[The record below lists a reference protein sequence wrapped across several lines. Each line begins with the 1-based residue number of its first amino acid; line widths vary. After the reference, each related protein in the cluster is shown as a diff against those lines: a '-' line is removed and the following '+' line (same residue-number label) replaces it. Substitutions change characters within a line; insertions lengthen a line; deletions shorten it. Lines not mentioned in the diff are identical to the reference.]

1 MSDSNDMNLA
11 EESAVVSVGQVLK
24 TAREAQQ
31 LDIEDV
37 CSYLRLSRRQ
47 VIALENN
54 DFAVL
59 PEATITR
66 GFIRNYARM
75 LELDAEPLLEAY
87 RSFGSSHQPRSITI
101 QSENILMPGSD
112 KRSWAMYIVAS
123 VLIVLLVTAWVIY
136 VDYIP
141 KKTPAANESLP
152 VATEQLPAEQAMAE
166 TESSVVALPE
176 AESEST
182 AVTTTEESAS
192 VTQDETVSNES
203 ISASVPSAAALAPV
217 PAASAVPASGAQ
229 ATIQLSASQRSW
241 VSITDK
247 NNKNIFDKIMV
258 AGIDEVV
265 RGEPPFEVVIGNA
278 PNTTLLFNNQPVD
291 LAPVTKDRVA
301 RLKLE

>member
-24 TAREAQQ
+24 QAREAQQ

-152 VATEQLPAEQAMAE
+152 VATEQLPAEQAMTTEA
-166 TESSVVALPE
+166 ESSVVALPE
-176 AESEST
+176 AESEPT
-182 AVTTTEESAS
+182 AVTAPEESAS
-192 VTQDETVSNES
+192 VTQDATVSSES
-203 ISASVPSAAALAPV
+203 TVASVPSAAALA